1 MSQNPFKKPN
11 GLKGWRLDINSNSTI
26 DSKRDVKIFYKRM
39 IENDYIT
46 EYDVVYLVTPK
57 SFDLE
62 SNIIPNSLDNNPF
75 LCEKIINR
83 AVELATRDYKPS
95 DLQTQMIVNK
105 RSE

>member
-1 MSQNPFKKPN
+1 M
-11 GLKGWRLDINSNSTI
+11 DINS
-26 DSKRDVKIFYKRM
+26 DGDAARDVKILFKK
-39 IENDYIT
+39 IGDTDYIK

-62 SNIIPNSLDNNPF
+62 SDVIPNSLDNNPF
-75 LCEKIINR
+75 LCEKVINR
-83 AVELATRDYKPS
+83 AVELSVRDYKPS